1 MFVSAVFVSNFIMGQ
16 ATVFPQAPGLGT
28 AASFSAFSGAN
39 AGITNQGNFTK
50 IHGSMGTNGASST
63 ITGFTDAVTA
73 IPYTPASYTGTVY
86 GGMYT
91 STNAGTIT
99 TEVLSDIQSA
109 YIHISPTALTGGYD
123 AGLELGGQTLTK
135 GVYTSA
141 STYSIAGA
149 DLTLDAQNDSNAV
162 WIFQAGSSLTVGTA
176 TVAQSVILK
185 NGAQSKNVFWY
196 VGSAAVINYGG
207 GGTMVGTIISSA
219 GSTISCPGIR
229 PKYSYTCTVIHR
241 ILAME

>member
-28 AASFSAFSGAN
+28 AASFSAFSGASS
-39 AGITNQGNFTK
+39 GITNQGNFTK

-73 IPYTPASYTGTVY
+73 IPYTLASYTGTVY
-86 GGMYT
+86 GGVYT